1 MADLLVVFITGVTT
15 GGLSCMAV
23 QGGLLASSI
32 ANQVEDDVKAQ
43 LQARPPAPKS
53 KKARRAQAAAAP
65 PPRVRAQHIARPI
78 ALFLAAKLVAYTLLG
93 FLLGWIGSL
102 IQLTPA
108 MRGALQIAIGVFMV
122 GNALRMLDVHPIFRY
137 FIFEPPKPV
146 TRYLRRRAKTGSDD
160 IITPLFLGVLTVL
173 IPCGVTQAMMALAI
187 GSGDP
192 LTGALIMFAFTLGTT
207 PVFFALAY
215 TATRLGSLLEARFVK
230 VVAVVVLVLGLFSI
244 TTGLNLLDSP
254 LSPNRLVNALRPA
267 PTPVVETN
275 PALPFDPAAAVD
287 ITRQGA
293 APPVSVSGQADASNT
308 VTIRADNDGYTP
320 NVSRARS
327 GEPVTLNLVTNKTFS
342 CAQAF
347 VIPSLGVER
356 LLPDS
361 GVTPISLP
369 AQAAGSV
376 LRYTCS
382 MGMFTGE
389 VFFE

>member
-43 LQARPPAPKS
+43 LQARPPAPKG
-53 KKARRAQAAAAP
+53 KKARRAQAAVAP
-65 PPRVRAQHIARPI
+65 LPPVRAQHIARPI

-108 MRGALQIAIGVFMV
+108 MRGVLQIAIGVFMV

-137 FIFEPPKPV
+137 FIFEPPKSV

-160 IITPLFLGVLTVL
+160 IITPLFLGALTVL

-215 TATRLGSLLEARFVK
+215 TASRLGSLLEARFVK

-267 PTPVVETN
+267 PTPVVE
-275 PALPFDPAAAVD
+275 PSASLPFDPAAAVD

-320 NVSRARS
+320 SLSRARS
-327 GEPVTLNLVTNKTFS
+327 GEPVTLNLVTNKTFT

-347 VIPSLGVER
+347 VIPSLGIER

-361 GVTPISLP
+361 GETPIPLP
-369 AQAAGSV
+369 AQPAGSV

-389 VFFE
+389 VFFD

>member
-43 LQARPPAPKS
+43 LQARPPSRKS
-53 KKARRAQAAAAP
+53 KKARRAQAAVAP
-65 PPRVRAQHIARPI
+65 PPVRAQHIARPI
-78 ALFLAAKLVAYTLLG
+78 ALFLASKLVVYTLLG

-102 IQLTPA
+102 IHLTPA
-108 MRGALQIAIGVFMV
+108 LRGALQIAIGVFMV

-137 FIFEPPKPV
+137 FIFEPPKSV
-146 TRYLRRRAKTGSDD
+146 TRYLRRRARAGSDD
-160 IITPLFLGVLTVL
+160 IITPLFLGALTVL

-230 VVAVVVLVLGLFSI
+230 VVAIVVLVLGLFSI

-254 LSPNRLVNALRPA
+254 LSPNRLVNALRPV
-267 PTPVVETN
+267 PTPVVGTS
-275 PALPFDPAAAVD
+275 PALPFDPGAAVD

-293 APPVSVSGQADASNT
+293 APPVTVSGQADASNT
-308 VTIRADNDGYTP
+308 VTIRADNDGYSP
-320 NVSRARS
+320 NISRARS
-327 GEPVTLNLVTNKTFS
+327 GEPVTLNLVTNKTFT

-347 VIPSLGVER
+347 VIPSLGIER

-369 AQAAGSV
+369 AQPAGSV

-389 VFFE
+389 VLFE